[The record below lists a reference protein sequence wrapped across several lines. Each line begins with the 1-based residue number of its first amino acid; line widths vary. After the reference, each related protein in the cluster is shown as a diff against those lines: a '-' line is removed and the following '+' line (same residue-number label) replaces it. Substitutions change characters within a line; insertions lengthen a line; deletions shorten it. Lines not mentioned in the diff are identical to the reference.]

1 MEFKK
6 YKNMEPVAA
15 FQSGDRNSTKQI
27 FVWVCQTSQCCC
39 TMRRGVSS
47 VRGSVRSRGSS
58 TSTTASDPREK
69 LQDCCRKLVAF
80 MCTQVGVGGLIV
92 CYAVIGAVSF
102 MHIEGTKEAPE
113 AEKVNMYRNTCALEL
128 WQLTTDE
135 NIFNASSWSIRAD
148 MVVQIFQNNVTAA
161 IKKGYDTR
169 RAEERWSFPAA
180 LMFSLSI
187 FTMLGYGNM
196 VPRTSWGKLV
206 TVIYAVFGI
215 PLYALYFMN
224 MGKVLAQ
231 VFRWVYTKVYIYS
244 VEDRQ
249 KRIEGDLGQANPR
262 IVVPSTACLW
272 VMGAYIATGS
282 MMFKAWEN
290 WTYLDSTYFCVTSLC
305 KIGFGDF
312 VPGANILES
321 KSGNQTK
328 LVINF
333 VYILLGMGLMAM
345 CYNLMREL
353 VRVKMRDFK
362 ENIGICFEVIRLRA
376 IACYRRRR
384 SLD

>member
-1 MEFKK
+1 
-6 YKNMEPVAA
+6 
-15 FQSGDRNSTKQI
+15 
-27 FVWVCQTSQCCC
+27 
-39 TMRRGVSS
+39 MRS
-47 VRGSVRSRGSS
+47 SVRSRGSS
-58 TSTTASDPREK
+58 TSTTPSDPREK

-92 CYAVIGAVSF
+92 GYAVIGAIGF
-102 MHIEGTKEAPE
+102 MSIESRSEAPE
-113 AEKVNMYRNTCALEL
+113 VEFVKGLRNQCALEL
-128 WQLTTDE
+128 WELTNDE
-135 NIFNASSWSIRAD
+135 NTFNGSSWISRAD
-148 MVVQIFQNNVTAA
+148 LVVRNFQVNLTLAV
-161 IKKGYDTR
+161 KKGYDTR
-169 RAEERWSFPAA
+169 KVEERWSFPAA

-196 VPRTSWGKLV
+196 VPRTTWGKV
-206 TVIYAVFGI
+206 TTVIYAVFGI

-244 VEDRQ
+244 VEDRP
-249 KRIEGDLGQANPR
+249 KRIEGDIVQPPSR
-262 IVVPSTACLW
+262 IIVPSTACLW

-282 MMFKAWEN
+282 FMFTAWEN

-312 VPGANILES
+312 VPGYNIMES
-321 KSGNQTK
+321 KSENQTK

-376 IACYRRRR
+376 VACYTRQR
-384 SLD
+384 

>member
-1 MEFKK
+1 
-6 YKNMEPVAA
+6 
-15 FQSGDRNSTKQI
+15 
-27 FVWVCQTSQCCC
+27 
-39 TMRRGVSS
+39 MRRGLP
-47 VRGSVRSRGSS
+47 GSVRSRGSS
-58 TSTTASDPREK
+58 TSTVASDPREK

-92 CYAVIGAVSF
+92 GYAVVGAIAF
-102 MHIEGTKEAPE
+102 MHIEGDKDVPE
-113 AEKVNMYRNTCALEL
+113 TDKVNSTRYRIALRL
-128 WQLTTDE
+128 WELTTDE
-135 NIFNASSWSIRAD
+135 NVFNESAWSMRANEILKD
-148 MVVQIFQNNVTAA
+148 FQGNVAEA
-161 IKKGYDTR
+161 VKKGYDTR
-169 RAEERWSFPAA
+169 NVNERWSFPAA
-180 LMFSLSI
+180 LMFSLSV

-206 TVIYAVFGI
+206 TVVYAVFGI

-224 MGKVLAQ
+224 MGNVLAQ

-244 VEDRQ
+244 VEDRH
-249 KRIEGDLGQANPR
+249 KRMEGDMSQGPR

-282 MMFKAWEN
+282 FMFSAWED

-312 VPGANILES
+312 VPGANISES

-376 IACYRRRR
+376 VACYRRRR
-384 SLD
+384 SLDY

>member
-1 MEFKK
+1 M
-6 YKNMEPVAA
+6 
-15 FQSGDRNSTKQI
+15 
-27 FVWVCQTSQCCC
+27 
-39 TMRRGVSS
+39 
-47 VRGSVRSRGSS
+47 RGSVRSRGSS

-92 CYAVIGAVSF
+92 GYAVIGALAF
-102 MHIEGTKEAPE
+102 MHIESRKEAPE
-113 AEKVNMYRNTCALEL
+113 VEHVNKLRYQCAFEL
-128 WQLTTDE
+128 WELTTDE
-135 NIFNASSWSIRAD
+135 NIFNASSWTFRANK
-148 MVVQIFQNNVTAA
+148 VVRRFQDNVTAA
-161 IKKGYDTR
+161 VKRGYDLR
-169 RAEERWSFPAA
+169 KVEERWSFPAA

-196 VPRTSWGKLV
+196 VPRTSWGKLT

-231 VFRWVYTKVYIYS
+231 VFRWVYTKIYIYS
-244 VEDRQ
+244 VEDRP
-249 KRIEGDLGQANPR
+249 KRIEGDIAQPAPR
-262 IVVPSTACLW
+262 IIVPSTACLW
-272 VMGAYIATGS
+272 VMGAYIATGTI
-282 MMFKAWEN
+282 MFTAWEN

-312 VPGANILES
+312 VPGANIMDS

-376 IACYRRRR
+376 VACYTRRR

>member
-1 MEFKK
+1 M
-6 YKNMEPVAA
+6 
-15 FQSGDRNSTKQI
+15 G
-27 FVWVCQTSQCCC
+27 
-39 TMRRGVSS
+39 RGASS
-47 VRGSVRSRGSS
+47 VRSSLRSRGSS
-58 TSTTASDPREK
+58 TSTTASDPRQK

-92 CYAVIGAVSF
+92 GYAIVGAFAFSY
-102 MHIEGTKEAPE
+102 IEGKNKEVSE
-113 AEKVNMYRNTCALEL
+113 IDVVNQKRNVCALNL
-128 WQLTTDE
+128 WELTTDE
-135 NIFNASSWSIRAD
+135 NTFNASAWSIRAD
-148 MVVQIFQNNVTAA
+148 IVMQDFQRAVADA
-161 IKKGYDTR
+161 VKKGYDTSNVDD
-169 RAEERWSFPAA
+169 RWSFSAA
-180 LMFSLSI
+180 LMFSLSV
-187 FTMLGYGNM
+187 FTMLGYGNL
-196 VPRTSWGKLV
+196 VPRTSWGKLI

-244 VEDRQ
+244 VKDRQ
-249 KRIEGDLGQANPR
+249 RRSELDIGQTSPR

-272 VMGAYIATGS
+272 VMVAYIASGS
-282 MMFKAWEN
+282 FMFSTWES
-290 WTYLDSTYFCVTSLC
+290 WSYLDSTYFCVTSLC

-312 VPGANILES
+312 VPGVNILEA

-353 VRVKMRDFK
+353 VHVKMRKFK

-376 IACYRRRR
+376 VDCYRRR
-384 SLD
+384 SSFD